1 MRRHQSGMTL
11 ISFLVTAAV
20 VGFFLFIVMKLFP
33 MYKEFFEVKSAL
45 KGLANEAGI
54 AHEQPAQI
62 KEKLFKRLSIN
73 YVSNVKNEHVK
84 VENKGSGQMV
94 LVNYEVRVP
103 LFYNLDAVGK
113 FNAEQSL
120 SGGAASA
127 PAL

>member
-11 ISFLVTAAV
+11 ISFLITAAV

-33 MYKEFFEVKSAL
+33 MYKEYFEVKSAL
-45 KGLANEAGI
+45 KGLASEAGI

-62 KEKLFKRLSIN
+62 KEKFFKRLYIN
-73 YVSNVKNEHVK
+73 YSESVKNEHVK
-84 VENKGSGQMV
+84 IENKGGGQTIY
-94 LVNYEVRVP
+94 VNYEVRVP

-113 FNAEQSL
+113 FSAEQSL

-127 PAL
+127 PL

>member
-11 ISFLVTAAV
+11 ISFLITAAV

-33 MYKEFFEVKSAL
+33 MYREYFEVKSAL

-62 KEKLFKRLSIN
+62 KEKFFKRLYIN
-73 YVSNVKNEHVK
+73 YSENVKNEHVK
-84 VENKGSGQMV
+84 IENKGGGQTIY
-94 LVNYEVRVP
+94 VNYEVRVP

-113 FNAEQSL
+113 FTAEQPL

-127 PAL
+127 PL